1 MLTTLISPTVPEYT
15 AVSTSPGQL
24 EENVQQEEDRREQA
38 EEFMKANV
46 AVRNA
51 VLPGAHMFGLGAFI
65 FQDSLP
71 RTNSEHTESES
82 SHLPVILEEGL
93 CLNQNTEHAHTEQHQ
108 HGGHGVDVGVQ
119 VVMDVQA

>member
-24 EENVQQEEDRREQA
+24 EENVQQEEDRREKV

-51 VLPGAHMFGLGAFI
+51 VLPGAHMFGLGAF
-65 FQDSLP
+65 FFKTGLLRTDHGHTDSG
-71 RTNSEHTESES
+71 S
-82 SHLPVILEEGL
+82 SHLPVIMEEGL
-93 CLNQNTEHAHTEQHQ
+93 CLNQNTKHAHTEQKQ
-108 HGGHGVDVGVQ
+108 HAGSSVDVGVQ